1 MDEDMMGMDVAP
13 VMDPQQMGAMP
24 QQDMMQGTPD
34 PGGMPQEIQNELDSI
49 DGADKEEAKQAL
61 MQITKIIEQM
71 IADGATD
78 EQIAQFLQQVGITM
92 EELEITQQMFGM

>member
-1 MDEDMMGMDVAP
+1 MDEDMIGMDVAP

-24 QQDMMQGTPD
+24 QQDMMQGTPA

-78 EQIAQFLQQVGITM
+78 EQIEQFLQQVGITM
-92 EELEITQQMFGM
+92 EELEIAQQMFGM